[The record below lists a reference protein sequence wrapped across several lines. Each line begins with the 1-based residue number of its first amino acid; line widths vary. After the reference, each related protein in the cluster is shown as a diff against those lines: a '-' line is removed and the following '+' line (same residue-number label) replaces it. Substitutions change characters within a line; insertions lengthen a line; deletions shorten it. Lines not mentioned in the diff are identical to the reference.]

1 MQDDARQCM
10 MMLGGAR
17 QCKIMQD
24 DVLLLKARQ
33 RKMMQDDVIHSS
45 MGPSFLEPFMCDFP

>member
-17 QCKIMQD
+17 QCKMMQD
-24 DVLLLKARQ
+24 DVLLPNARQ

-45 MGPSFLEPFMCDFP
+45 MVPSFLEPFMCDFP